1 MGELGFAIG
10 NWEMRDSI
18 PPAGPISRQN
28 GTGSCP
34 LPSRRPPCFFVPAM
48 EGAARARAA
57 GEGGRVCVCACVC
70 VCKIIVL
77 FLLPASCCVLC
88 VACCCLLPAACCL
101 LCAVCCVLPAVCC
114 LLSDVRCLLPAVC
127 CVLCPACCDSQG
139 NILTRQSNKEFLV
152 GLVLVLC
159 WSWASGLAATFFKAV
174 GPAMINGTKANWF
187 CCWVD

>member
-34 LPSRRPPCFFVPAM
+34 LPSRRPPCSFVPAM

-57 GEGGRVCVCACVC
+57 GEGGRVCVCVC

-101 LCAVCCVLPAVCC
+101 LSAVCCPLPAVCC
-114 LLSDVRCLLPAVC
+114 LLSAVSCALRTARCALRA
-127 CVLCPACCDSQG
+127 ACCAYRKC
-139 NILTRQSNKEFLV
+139 TRQIESHFVLTLSHAQSPPHSAKICLSNSTLEKHEEPRHPV
-152 GLVLVLC
+152 QMGVQPV
-159 WSWASGLAATFFKAV
+159 
-174 GPAMINGTKANWF
+174 
-187 CCWVD
+187 